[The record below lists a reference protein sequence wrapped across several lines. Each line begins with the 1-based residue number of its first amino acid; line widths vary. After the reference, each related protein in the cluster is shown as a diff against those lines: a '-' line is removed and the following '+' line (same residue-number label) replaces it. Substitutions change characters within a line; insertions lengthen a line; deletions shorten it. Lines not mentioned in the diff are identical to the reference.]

1 MTFRTSLPLPRRL
14 RFGPGPSLR
23 IRLNR
28 KALAGG
34 TGAEAPKR
42 SGFTLHRL
50 SADTLLV
57 RWYGIGDFAIEHG
70 REIRAHV
77 RDGAPWGEFRD
88 LLLTNILAFALLEQG
103 VETLHASAI
112 ERGGKAVAFAGR
124 AGSAKS
130 TLAALFARRGCR
142 VLTDDL
148 LPLHLVGKDVR
159 AYPSLG
165 EIKLMPEAA
174 RALRIHRRHLRSV
187 SPRLRKRIWRV
198 RPVPGPRPLAAVY
211 FPSISARGRR
221 VVLRP
226 LSYRETFR
234 NLLTHNFNAVLITRR
249 RQRKLFALC
258 TEIAKRVS
266 ARRLIIPRGWKN
278 LEEAARRIEA
288 DLERIRG

>member
-1 MTFRTSLPLPRRL
+1 MTVRKSLPLPRRL
-14 RFGPGPSLR
+14 RFGPGPPLQ
-23 IRLNR
+23 IRLSR
-28 KALAGG
+28 KALAAG
-34 TGAEAPKR
+34 TGAKAPKR
-42 SGFTLHRL
+42 SGFTLHRP
-50 SADTLLV
+50 SNNTLIIAWDGV
-57 RWYGIGDFAIEHG
+57 GDFAIEHG
-70 REIRAHV
+70 RKIRAHV
-77 RDGAPWGEFRD
+77 RDGTPWGEFRD

-103 VETLHASAI
+103 VETLHASAV
-112 ERGGKAVAFAGR
+112 ELGGQAVAFAGR

-148 LPLHLVGKDVR
+148 LPLHLPGNNVQ
-159 AYPSLG
+159 AYPSVG

-174 RALRIHRRHLRSV
+174 RALQIPRRHLRSV
-187 SPRLRKRIWRV
+187 SPQLRKRIWRA
-198 RPVPGPRPLAAVY
+198 RPAPGPRPLAAVY
-211 FPSISARGRR
+211 FPSISARAPR

-258 TEIAKRVS
+258 TEIAKRVP

-278 LEEAARRIEA
+278 LQEAARRIEA
-288 DLERIRG
+288 DLKTLKS